1 MSQNDLQDHWQKVYS
16 GKSETELTWFEDK
29 PETSLS
35 LIAQCAKPS
44 DRIIDVGG
52 GASRLADELLIL
64 GFSDVSVLDVS
75 EQALLQSQQRL
86 GKRAKDVHWL
96 VADITKWQPSRKY
109 TLWHDRAVFHFL
121 TQENQRQAYIDV
133 LSQAVAPNGT
143 VIIATFALDGPEK
156 CSGLEVV
163 RYSPKTLDAV
173 LGNNF
178 KLIESKQQHHQTPKG
193 GTQFFQYS
201 KFIKQT

>member
-1 MSQNDLQDHWQKVYS
+1 MPQSDLQNHWENVYS

-35 LIAQCAKPS
+35 LITQSAMPS

-52 GASRLADELLIL
+52 GASRLADELLTL
-64 GFSDVSVLDVS
+64 GYSDVSVLDVS

-86 GKRAKDVHWL
+86 GNKAKNVHWL
-96 VADITKWQPSRKY
+96 IADITTWQPSRSY
-109 TLWHDRAVFHFL
+109 ALWHDRAVFHFL

-133 LSQAVAPNGT
+133 MSRSLAPNST

-156 CSGLEVV
+156 CSGLEVL
-163 RYSPKTLDAV
+163 RYSPETLEAV
-173 LGNNF
+173 MGNGF
-178 KLIESKQQHHQTPKG
+178 TLIDSKQQHHQTPKG
-193 GTQFFQYS
+193 GMQLFQYS
-201 KFIKQT
+201 KFIKQN